1 MILLLVLISLWFVF
15 SGYISLLP
23 LLPGLLLIV
32 LIMYLRD
39 KAFFKSNYA
48 FLKIKKFEYLF
59 FYLPYIIKEIIISNF
74 SVAKAI
80 LTLNINPKIVE
91 LTRNID
97 QKTVLL
103 NFLNSITLTPGT
115 FVLYVDDETIVVHCL
130 TDSSKNS
137 LLDNTMLY
145 QNKNLE
151 DI

>member
-1 MILLLVLISLWFVF
+1 MILLLTLIVLWFVL
-15 SGYISLLP
+15 SGYITLLP

-32 LIMYLRD
+32 LIVYLQD
-39 KAFFKSNYA
+39 KALFKSNYA
-48 FLKIKKFEYLF
+48 SLKIKKFEYLF

-80 LTLNINPKIVE
+80 LTLNINPKVVE

-115 FVLYVDDETIVVHCL
+115 FVIFVDDERIFVHCL
-130 TDSSKNS
+130 TDSSREG

-151 DI
+151 EV